1 MNYELFRT
9 FAALIA
15 KKAMEKQQEMS
26 LMKPRSYRS
35 VLIAGFR
42 LYTENFRRLFKASW
56 QMALLYAVACGI
68 FGTLS
73 VIKLPEIVV
82 AIIQQLT
89 VYHGIL
95 PGALIQ
101 YLITFSEIM
110 GLLIVSIATLALASA
125 TILNKLKE
133 HKETDVISI
142 PPHWFSASPQMMG
155 RSLKGIFF
163 TLLVILI
170 PIILMMLAIAGAEA
184 FSPQFI
190 ANHIITLV
198 ATFCIGFLII
208 LLLALP
214 LFYVLMKYLMEAPC
228 SYWHTLSS
236 SFSRGMRHWGSLF
249 VVFFVSTLLVEIA
262 ALIIMLPAHILSIA
276 NQQAQMGVL
285 IGDPLGMP
293 SYMPTLTFI
302 TFMLCCFI
310 EFYVSQVMLVH
321 NYYIYGAIESK
332 EQENEQQKLD
342 IQ

>member
-1 MNYELFRT
+1 
-9 FAALIA
+9 
-15 KKAMEKQQEMS
+15 MEKQQEMT

-56 QMALLYAVACGI
+56 QMALLYAVACGV

-73 VIKLPEIVV
+73 VIKIPEIVV
-82 AIIQQLT
+82 AIIQQLN
-89 VYHGIL
+89 VYHGL
-95 PGALIQ
+95 FLETLVQ
-101 YLITFSEIM
+101 YLITFLQIL
-110 GLLIVSIATLALASA
+110 GLLVVAIATLASASA

-142 PPHWFSASPQMMG
+142 PPHWFSASPKMMG
-155 RSLKGIFF
+155 RSLKGLFF

-170 PIILMMLAIAGAEA
+170 PIILMIAAIAGAEA
-184 FSPQFI
+184 FSPQFV
-190 ANHIITLV
+190 ANHLITLT
-198 ATFCIGFLII
+198 ATFSIGLLIII
-208 LLLALP
+208 LLSLP
-214 LFYVLMKYLMEAPC
+214 LFHVLMKYLMEAPC
-228 SYWHTLSS
+228 SYCHTLSTS
-236 SFSRGMRHWGSLF
+236 YSRGMRHWGSIF

-262 ALIIMLPAHILSIA
+262 AFIIMLPAHILNIA

-293 SYMPTLTFI
+293 SYMTPLTFI
-302 TFMLCCFI
+302 TFMLCCFM

>member
-1 MNYELFRT
+1 
-9 FAALIA
+9 
-15 KKAMEKQQEMS
+15 MEKQQEMT

-42 LYTENFRRLFKASW
+42 LYTENFRRLCKASW
-56 QMALLYAVACGI
+56 QMALLYAVACGV

-73 VIKLPEIVV
+73 VIKIPEIVV
-82 AIIQQLT
+82 AIIQQLN
-89 VYHGIL
+89 VYHGL
-95 PGALIQ
+95 FLETLVQ
-101 YLITFSEIM
+101 YLITFLQIL
-110 GLLIVSIATLALASA
+110 GLLVVAIATLALASA

-142 PPHWFSASPQMMG
+142 PPHWFSASPKMMG
-155 RSLKGIFF
+155 RSLKGLFF

-170 PIILMMLAIAGAEA
+170 PIILMIAAIAGAEA
-184 FSPQFI
+184 FSPQFV
-190 ANHIITLV
+190 ANHLITLT
-198 ATFCIGFLII
+198 ATFSIGLIIII
-208 LLLALP
+208 LLSLP
-214 LFYVLMKYLMEAPC
+214 LFHVLMKYLMEAPC
-228 SYWHTLSS
+228 GYWKTLGNYYG
-236 SFSRGMRHWGSLF
+236 RGMRHWGSLF
-249 VVFFVSTLLVEIA
+249 VVFFVSILLVEIV
-262 ALIIMLPAHILSIA
+262 ALVIMLPAHILAIA

-293 SYMPTLTFI
+293 SYMPALTFA

-332 EQENEQQKLD
+332 EQEHEQQKLD

>member
-1 MNYELFRT
+1 
-9 FAALIA
+9 
-15 KKAMEKQQEMS
+15 MEKQHDLT

-56 QMALLYAVACGI
+56 QMALLYAIACGV

-73 VIKLPEIVV
+73 VIKLPEIAV
-82 AIIQQLT
+82 AIIQQMT
-89 VYHGIL
+89 TYHGIL
-95 PGALIQ
+95 PESLVQ
-101 YLITFSEIM
+101 YLITFGEIL
-110 GLLIVSIATLALASA
+110 GLFIVAIATLALASA

-133 HKETDVISI
+133 HKDTGIITI
-142 PPHWFSASPQMMG
+142 PPHWLSASPKLMG
-155 RSLKGIFF
+155 RSVKGIFL
-163 TLLVILI
+163 TLLVMLI
-170 PIILMMLAIAGAEA
+170 PIMLMTLAIAGAEA

-198 ATFCIGFLII
+198 ATFCIGLLII
-208 LLLALP
+208 FLLSLP

-228 SYWHTLSS
+228 GYWRTLSN

-249 VVFFVSTLLVEIA
+249 VVFFVSILLVQIVA
-262 ALIIMLPAHILSIA
+262 VIIMLPAHILTLA
-276 NQQAQMGVL
+276 NQQAQMGLL

-293 SYMPTLTFI
+293 SYMTYMTFA

>member
-1 MNYELFRT
+1 
-9 FAALIA
+9 
-15 KKAMEKQQEMS
+15 MEKQQEMT

-56 QMALLYAVACGI
+56 QMALLYAVACGV

-73 VIKLPEIVV
+73 VIKIPEIVV
-82 AIIQQLT
+82 AIIQQLN
-89 VYHGIL
+89 VYHGL
-95 PGALIQ
+95 FLETLVQ
-101 YLITFSEIM
+101 YLITFLQIL
-110 GLLIVSIATLALASA
+110 GLLVVAIATLALASA

-142 PPHWFSASPQMMG
+142 PPHWFSASPKMMG
-155 RSLKGIFF
+155 RSLKGLFF

-170 PIILMMLAIAGAEA
+170 PIILMIAAIAGAEA
-184 FSPQFI
+184 FSPQFV
-190 ANHIITLV
+190 ANHLITLT
-198 ATFCIGFLII
+198 ATFSIGLLIII
-208 LLLALP
+208 LLSLP
-214 LFYVLMKYLMEAPC
+214 LFHVLMKYLMEAPC
-228 SYWHTLSS
+228 SYWHTLSTS
-236 SFSRGMRHWGSLF
+236 YSRGMRHWGSIF

-262 ALIIMLPAHILSIA
+262 AFIIMLPAHILNIA

-293 SYMPTLTFI
+293 SYMTPLTFI
-302 TFMLCCFI
+302 TFMLCCFM

>member
-1 MNYELFRT
+1 
-9 FAALIA
+9 
-15 KKAMEKQQEMS
+15 MEKQQEMT

-56 QMALLYAVACGI
+56 QMALLYAVACGV

-73 VIKLPEIVV
+73 VIKIPEIVV
-82 AIIQQLT
+82 AIIQQLN
-89 VYHGIL
+89 VYHGL
-95 PGALIQ
+95 FLETLVQ
-101 YLITFSEIM
+101 YLITFLQIL
-110 GLLIVSIATLALASA
+110 GLLVVAIATLALASA

-142 PPHWFSASPQMMG
+142 PPHWFSASPKMMG
-155 RSLKGIFF
+155 RSLKGLFF

-170 PIILMMLAIAGAEA
+170 PIILMIAAIAGAEA
-184 FSPQFI
+184 FSPQFV
-190 ANHIITLV
+190 ANHLITLT
-198 ATFCIGFLII
+198 ATFSIGLLIII
-208 LLLALP
+208 LLSLP
-214 LFYVLMKYLMEAPC
+214 LFHVLMKYLMEAPC
-228 SYWHTLSS
+228 SYWHTLSTS
-236 SFSRGMRHWGSLF
+236 YSRGMRHWGSLF

-262 ALIIMLPAHILSIA
+262 AFIIMLPAHILNIA

-293 SYMPTLTFI
+293 SYMTTLTFI
-302 TFMLCCFI
+302 TFMLCCFM